1 MRSIGATLR
10 RLLTDERGVT
20 SVEYAVLLC
29 GLILG
34 AAVIWTS
41 LRVTMQTAVASAQ
54 ADLDAAPG
62 L

>member
-10 RLLTDERGVT
+10 KLLTDEQAVT

-34 AAVIWTS
+34 AAAIWIS
-41 LRVTMQTAVASAQ
+41 LQAGMQASVAHAQ
-54 ADLDAAPG
+54 ADLEAAPG